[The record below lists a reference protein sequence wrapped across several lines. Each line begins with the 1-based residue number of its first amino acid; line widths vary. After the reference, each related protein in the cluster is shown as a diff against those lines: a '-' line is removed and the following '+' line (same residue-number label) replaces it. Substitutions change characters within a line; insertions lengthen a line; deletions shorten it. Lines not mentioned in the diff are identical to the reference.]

1 MRNNITALQLQM
13 KNSSYTEVIESESA
27 VPSSTAHQNTQTG
40 TLAVYPENSNGHIK
54 HMKSKTKKNT
64 QNTDKHTTASTDV
77 SNSETQ
83 NENTATAATDT
94 NKDAAEAPF
103 TKEDDKALRQHEE
116 TIARNL
122 KSFRDTGRALKA
134 ISDQKLH
141 RKEYSSFEE
150 YCPNRWDMSS
160 SHAHRLIEAAEFMDV
175 IEEASPI
182 GEPNPVMP
190 QNEAQVRAVLD
201 IEKDSTKWAAA
212 WTKVVA
218 KAKGERITAEKIT
231 SILSGKSTS
240 NEKQKAAKTKPEGDP
255 RLKEIK
261 KLVTD
266 VLKKADAKAEELKQA
281 LEKIKELLAKK
292 GA

>member
-1 MRNNITALQLQM
+1 MRNNVTALQLQM
-13 KNSSYTEVIESESA
+13 KYSSYTDVIETES
-27 VPSSTAHQNTQTG
+27 VVRSSTAHQNTQTG
-40 TLAVYPENSNGHIK
+40 NLAVHPESSNGHIQN
-54 HMKSKTKKNT
+54 MRKTNKNT
-64 QNTDKHTTASTDV
+64 QTTEKHTKASDVV

-83 NENTATAATDT
+83 NENTATATTDT
-94 NKDAAEAPF
+94 NADAAETPF
-103 TKEDDKALRQHEE
+103 TKEDAKALRQHEE
-116 TIARNL
+116 TIDRNL

-141 RKEYSSFEE
+141 REKYSSFEE
-150 YCPNRWDMSS
+150 YCPDRWDMSA

-190 QNEAQVRAVLD
+190 QNEAQVRAVLE
-201 IEKDSTKWAAA
+201 IQKDREKWAETWA
-212 WTKVVA
+212 KVVA

-231 SILSGKSTS
+231 SILAAKGSSGK
-240 NEKQKAAKTKPEGDP
+240 KQKAAQTKAEGDP

-266 VLKKADAKAEELKQA
+266 VLKKADAKANELKQA

-292 GA
+292 KGA